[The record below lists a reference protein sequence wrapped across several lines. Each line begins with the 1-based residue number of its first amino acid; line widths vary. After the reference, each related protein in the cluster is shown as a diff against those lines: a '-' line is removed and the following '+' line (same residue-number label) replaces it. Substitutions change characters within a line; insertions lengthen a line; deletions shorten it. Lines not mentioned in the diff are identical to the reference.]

1 MSEELILKDVYC
13 DTLQVNTSKINDDT
27 LIFYI
32 PNEFGMVELD
42 LRKIVQL
49 RNFINKFIGDE
60 NEK

>member
-1 MSEELILKDVYC
+1 MSKELILKDIHW

-42 LRKIVQL
+42 LRKIVKL
-49 RNFINKFIGDE
+49 HDFINEFIE
-60 NEK
+60 ANNE